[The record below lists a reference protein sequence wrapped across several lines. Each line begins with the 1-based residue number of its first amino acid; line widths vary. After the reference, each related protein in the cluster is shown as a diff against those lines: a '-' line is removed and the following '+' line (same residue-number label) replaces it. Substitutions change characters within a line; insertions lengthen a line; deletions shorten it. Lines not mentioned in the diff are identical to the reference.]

1 MYQYS
6 KIKNLL
12 YSSFVCRLR
21 IEEVE
26 ELIIDSVTLRPND
39 EVDFWFTNIRQNF
52 SMTGTCKKQ
61 GCYLLLAKL
70 PKNGKN
76 INICKRALFC

>member
-1 MYQYS
+1 MNQYS
-6 KIKNLL
+6 KIKYPL

-52 SMTGTCKKQ
+52 SMTGTRTKI
-61 GCYLLLAKL
+61 
-70 PKNGKN
+70 PKVPKSS
-76 INICKRALFC
+76 FCVI

>member
-6 KIKNLL
+6 EIKYPNYTAL
-12 YSSFVCRLR
+12 FFCRLR

-52 SMTGTCKKQ
+52 SMTGTRTKI
-61 GCYLLLAKL
+61 
-70 PKNGKN
+70 PKVPKSS
-76 INICKRALFC
+76 FCVI

>member
-6 KIKNLL
+6 EIFLSTHYKGLFL
-12 YSSFVCRLR
+12 VCRLR

-52 SMTGTCKKQ
+52 SMTGTRTKI
-61 GCYLLLAKL
+61 
-70 PKNGKN
+70 PKVPKSS
-76 INICKRALFC
+76 FCVI